1 MKRKRFWL
9 YGRVAS
15 PDSHALEIQMEGL
28 RRFAEKWKLNVVGQS
43 QDEQSGLT
51 FDRPGI
57 MQFLD
62 SVRARKVDALL
73 VKDYCAIIG
82 LNQKDLENQGILA

>member
-1 MKRKRFWL
+1 MNRKRFWL

-28 RRFAEKWKLNVVGQS
+28 RRFAESWKLNVVGQS

-62 SVRARKVDALL
+62 SVRARK
-73 VKDYCAIIG
+73 
-82 LNQKDLENQGILA
+82 